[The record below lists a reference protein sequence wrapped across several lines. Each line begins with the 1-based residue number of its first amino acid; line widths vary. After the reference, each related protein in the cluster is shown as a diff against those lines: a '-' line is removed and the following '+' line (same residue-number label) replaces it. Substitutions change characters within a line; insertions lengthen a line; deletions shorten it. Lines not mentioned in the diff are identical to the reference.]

1 MEQMSPIESREI
13 RGLSWRG
20 LISLMIAT
28 GTTLISIFGVYYS
41 IVGKLEVMNIKSE
54 AFEKVV
60 NLQIQA
66 LQVNYTALQV
76 QVDNLRNENRK
87 RDIQDQASQK

>member
-1 MEQMSPIESREI
+1 
-13 RGLSWRG
+13 
-20 LISLMIAT
+20 
-28 GTTLISIFGVYYS
+28 
-41 IVGKLEVMNIKSE
+41 
-54 AFEKVV
+54 VV